1 VRVAALILAAGRGT
15 RLGGVA
21 KACLRL
27 CDGRTFVE
35 AIAAAARAAGC
46 TRVVVVAAE
55 PHLAATRS
63 AAATAGCDVV
73 VNPAPERGMGSSL
86 AAGLE
91 ALDPADFDAALDWP
105 VDHPRV
111 GAATC
116 AAILAAVSRDG
127 IVVPTFEGRGGHPTA
142 FGAAVWP
149 ELAASAEQ
157 GARSVM
163 RSRPDR
169 VRRVEVRDPFVGA
182 GVDTPEAYAAIRGG

>member
-1 VRVAALILAAGRGT
+1 MRVAALILAAGRGT

-27 CDGRTFVE
+27 YDGRTFVE
-35 AIAAAARAAGC
+35 AIAATARAAGC
-46 TRVVVVAAE
+46 IRVFVVAAE
-55 PHLAATRS
+55 PHLGATRS
-63 AAATAGCDVV
+63 AARAAGCDVV

-86 AAGLE
+86 AAGLD
-91 ALDPADFDAALDWP
+91 AIDPAAFDAVLDWP

-111 GAATC
+111 SGVTC

-149 ELAASAEQ
+149 ELVASAEE
-157 GARSVM
+157 GARSVV

-169 VRRVEVRDPFVGA
+169 VRRVEVEDPFVGA